1 MTDQVQIDRQAP
13 AAQPVSSNLNWEVP
27 QLQLHSFDDVQEKV
41 QRLEDLRIEP
51 RKVKARD
58 RGLTVGVNDDL
69 GYDVLDLRA
78 LRFQSIGSVYVPGF
92 GNLKMTPHAMRQL
105 GTEIGV
111 KWTKF
116 YGHNTPE
123 EIQKSVR
130 MHLRRLPN
138 PALKRVIA
146 RHHGASDILSSVPA
160 DKKGAETIATDGVLR
175 GFVSPTYS
183 EIRDARM
190 FDRIRE
196 VADPGLLDDQG
207 FAIWSLRDNGSH
219 FMLVNREPVDL
230 LTAQPAGGKIG
241 DGRVFGAP
249 GSGHEPGD
257 GAYFGIRI
265 RNSEVGSYALSGEPY
280 FVRFACVNGI
290 IVGIKEEKLLYRQ
303 HRGVSDRELDRLIEN
318 MYNVLPERQQQI
330 IENSRKMHNITF
342 ENEEAAKAEIE
353 GFMSTKS
360 KTLKEA
366 TLKAF
371 DEEPITTAYGVM
383 QAIAR
388 VAMAS
393 RRNMDRQHDIE
404 HIAGD
409 YMRKVLA
416 RSSN

>member
-1 MTDQVQIDRQAP
+1 
-13 AAQPVSSNLNWEVP
+13 
-27 QLQLHSFDDVQEKV
+27 
-41 QRLEDLRIEP
+41 
-51 RKVKARD
+51 
-58 RGLTVGVNDDL
+58 
-69 GYDVLDLRA
+69 
-78 LRFQSIGSVYVPGF
+78 
-92 GNLKMTPHAMRQL
+92 
-105 GTEIGV
+105 
-111 KWTKF
+111 
-116 YGHNTPE
+116 
-123 EIQKSVR
+123 
-130 MHLRRLPN
+130 
-138 PALKRVIA
+138 
-146 RHHGASDILSSVPA
+146 
-160 DKKGAETIATDGVLR
+160 
-175 GFVSPTYS
+175 
-183 EIRDARM
+183 M
-190 FDRIRE
+190 FDRIQE
-196 VADPGLLDDQG
+196 VADPGMLNDQG

-219 FMLVNREPVDL
+219 FMLVNKEPVDL

-249 GSGHEPGD
+249 GSAHGPGD

-290 IVGIKEEKLLYRQ
+290 IVGIKEERLLYRQ

-330 IENSRKMHNITF
+330 IENSRKMHEITF
-342 ENEEAAKAEIE
+342 EDDDAAKAEIE

-366 TLKAF
+366 TLKAYE
-371 DEEPITTAYGVM
+371 EEPIHTAYGIM